1 MKKIYLLLSIL
12 LLSILLC
19 FGFVLRSEV
28 HASGPKILQENT
40 YLTFQSTS
48 SFTLSVYD
56 NTKHW
61 DGTLY
66 YSTDTITWNVWDG
79 TTILSSVNN
88 KLYLRGTGNTRI
100 TGSSDNYRWVLA
112 GSNIECIGNIEN
124 LLDYETVALGNHPTM
139 TIYCYRYMF
148 KDCTGLTTAPSLP
161 ATTLADYCYY
171 AMFFNCI
178 SLTTVPSLP
187 ATTLADYCYS
197 YMFSSC
203 TALKVSTTQTESY
216 QYTWR
221 IPTSG
226 MGTTATSWNTDML
239 KNTGGTFKG
248 NPTIDTTYYVEN
260 PPVSGSGF
268 NITFEENGGSTIS
281 DIEEAIELPSELPIP
296 TKSGYTFLGWYY
308 DSDFT
313 NEAFAGDP
321 LSGDVVLYAK
331 WVLNTYTI
339 IFEENGGSTISDI
352 EEAIELPSELPIPT
366 KSGYTFLGW
375 YYDSDFTN
383 EAFAGDLLTGDVT
396 LYAMWGEK
404 NKMTDITILIIGL
417 IIFIIANILGFIY
430 KNNLLT
436 ALSGLLWLLPI
447 FLVDNAIIKIFSI
460 IIMLITF
467 LFSFKERDDY
477 YYD

>member
-1 MKKIYLLLSIL
+1 MVYYH
-12 LLSILLC
+12 
-19 FGFVLRSEV
+19 SESFSV
-28 HASGPKILQENT
+28 YAEDVT
-40 YLTFQSTS
+40 YYLTFQSDS
-48 SFTLSVYD
+48 PFTLNVYD

-61 DGTLY
+61 NGTLY
-66 YSTDTITWNVWDG
+66 YSTDTTTWNVWSG
-79 TTILSSVNN
+79 TTTLSSVGN

-100 TGSSDNYRWVLA
+100 TGDTINYRWVLA

-139 TIYCYRYMF
+139 ANYCYYAMFYGCTSLTTAPSLPATILATYCYREMF
-148 KDCTGLTTAPSLP
+148 RGCTSLTTAPSLPATTLAESCYRNMFYGCTGLTTAPSLPATTLAESCYRNMFRGCTALTTAPSLP
-161 ATTLADYCYY
+161 ATTLADYCY
-171 AMFFNCI
+171 ASMF
-178 SLTTVPSLP
+178 
-187 ATTLADYCYS
+187 YG
-197 YMFSSC
+197 C
-203 TALKVSTTQTESY
+203 TAFKVSTTETESY
-216 QYTWR
+216 QYAWR

-226 MGTTATSWNTDML
+226 TGTIATSWNTDML
-239 KNTGGTFKG
+239 KNTGGTFTG
-248 NPTIDTTYYVEN
+248 DPDIDTTYYVEN
-260 PPVSGSGF
+260 PPVKDLNPPSGF

-331 WVLNTYTI
+331 W
-339 IFEENGGSTISDI
+339 
-352 EEAIELPSELPIPT
+352 
-366 KSGYTFLGW
+366 
-375 YYDSDFTN
+375 
-383 EAFAGDLLTGDVT
+383 
-396 LYAMWGEK
+396 GEK

-417 IIFIIANILGFIY
+417 IIFIISNILGFIY

-477 YYD
+477 YD